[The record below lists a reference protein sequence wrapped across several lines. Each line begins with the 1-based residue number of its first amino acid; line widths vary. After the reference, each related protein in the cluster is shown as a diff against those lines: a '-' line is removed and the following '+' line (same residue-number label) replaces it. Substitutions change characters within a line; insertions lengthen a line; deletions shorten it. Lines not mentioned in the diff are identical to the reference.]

1 MKYAII
7 NIDNA
12 LKAGI
17 RKEYHIMNQS
27 KSMLIVNENELA
39 KFGDPS
45 QQAIRLGGKL
55 IGRKELNEILNS
67 KEWQQNK

>member
-39 KFGDPS
+39 KVWRPVAAGN
-45 QQAIRLGGKL
+45 QAR
-55 IGRKELNEILNS
+55 RKIDRQ
-67 KEWQQNK
+67 KRIK